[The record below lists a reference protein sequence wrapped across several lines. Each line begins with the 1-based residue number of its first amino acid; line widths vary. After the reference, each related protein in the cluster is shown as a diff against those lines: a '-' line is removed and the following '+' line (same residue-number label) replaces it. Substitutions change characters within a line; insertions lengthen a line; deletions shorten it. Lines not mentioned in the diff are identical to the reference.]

1 MSKKVAF
8 KMPAPVARLPEAAED
23 WVQERKTPPG
33 IAMVRPAEPMKRF
46 TIDVSES
53 LHRRIKMQ
61 CVMRGTKMA
70 DVIRE
75 LLEKEFPRDEAGQ
88 GA

>member
-1 MSKKVAF
+1 MKKVAM
-8 KMPAPVARLPEAAED
+8 KMPANVARQTDPAEA
-23 WVQERKTPPG
+23 WVQSRGTGSNVTPLV
-33 IAMVRPAEPMKRF
+33 APAEPMKRF
-46 TIDVSES
+46 TIDVSEG

-61 CVMRGTKMA
+61 CAERGTKMA

-75 LLEKEFPRDEAGQ
+75 LLEKEFPASKGQ